1 MGTLENESQIGQ
13 NYILH
18 IKFLEFYL
26 YNHNSCEIWHL
37 FSPTKGQKG
46 LIKRDESIA
55 KQSII
60 YSWNILLLLL

>member
-1 MGTLENESQIGQ
+1 MGALENESQIGQ

-26 YNHNSCEIWHL
+26 YNHNSCEIRHL

-46 LIKRDESIA
+46 LIQTR
-55 KQSII
+55 
-60 YSWNILLLLL
+60 

>member
-1 MGTLENESQIGQ
+1 MGALENESQIGQ

-26 YNHNSCEIWHL
+26 YNHNSFEIRHL

-46 LIKRDESIA
+46 LIQTR
-55 KQSII
+55 
-60 YSWNILLLLL
+60 